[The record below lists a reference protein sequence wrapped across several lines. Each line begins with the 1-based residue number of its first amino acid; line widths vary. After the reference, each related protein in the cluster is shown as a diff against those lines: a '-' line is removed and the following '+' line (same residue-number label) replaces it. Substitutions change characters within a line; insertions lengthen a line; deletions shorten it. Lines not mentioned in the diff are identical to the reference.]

1 MKNFD
6 KNKDSKIRINF
17 EGINSYMRILYG
29 IQLNGNGHITRSLE
43 IIRNLKN
50 NKHSVDIIT
59 SGKNFS
65 LDIGYPIL
73 KRFDGFSLFFNK
85 KGKINWFKTLLN
97 SNIFKLI
104 KESRFDCSGYDLVIS
119 DFEPISSI
127 SAKRYGIKSIGI
139 ANQYSIKNEIFSK
152 NILSELFI
160 KYFAKCKYHIPISYS
175 GSYLPIV
182 SEDILNGRVCDKNYY
197 LVYLP
202 SHDLN
207 TIKRTFE
214 NTSFIFKVYSKEVSE
229 KFIWNNIEFNK
240 PDKKNFQ
247 KDLLNCSGVITAS
260 GFSTTSECLVIGKK
274 LWSIPLKQIEQV
286 KNARELN
293 SIGVFTEPL
302 SRKNL
307 MVWIKNYNKVDYNW
321 KNPINKIIEKIKTI
335 YEN

>member
-6 KNKDSKIRINF
+6 KKQDYRIRINF
-17 EGINSYMRILYG
+17 ERINSYMRILYG

-50 NKHSVDIIT
+50 NEHIVDIIV

-65 LDIGYPIL
+65 LDIEYPVL

-85 KGKINWFKTLLN
+85 KGKINWFNTILN

-104 KESRFDCSGYDLVIS
+104 KDSKFDCSEYDLVIS
-119 DFEPISSI
+119 DFEPITSI
-127 SAKRYGIKSIGI
+127 SAIRHKKKSIGI
-139 ANQYSIKNEIFSK
+139 ANQYSIENKIFSK

-160 KYFAKCKYHIPISYS
+160 KYFAKCKYQIPISYS
-175 GSYLPIV
+175 GSYLPVI
-182 SEDILNGRVCDKNYY
+182 SEDILNGEVCDENYY

-202 SHDLN
+202 THDIE
-207 TIKRTFE
+207 TIKKTFE
-214 NTSFIFKVYSKEVSE
+214 NTNFIFKVYSKEVSE
-229 KFIWNNIEFNK
+229 KFVWNNIEFNK
-240 PDKKNFQ
+240 PDKNKFQ

-274 LWSIPLKQIEQV
+274 LWSIPLKQIEQI

-293 SIGVFTEPL
+293 SIGVFTEKF

-307 MVWIKNYNKVDYNW
+307 MIWVRDYKKVDYNW
-321 KNPINKIIEKIKTI
+321 KNPINKIIEEIKTI